1 MKVGDAIGGI
11 YKKINPGGS
20 EVYELVETTIKKI
33 TETKRGKTV
42 YPAKH
47 FYSMDADEI
56 ESATEVME
64 NAKGFIIQREV
75 VLLTPAIREHFEK
88 WVAWANA
95 NPDEVKS
102 LLEE

>member
-1 MKVGDAIGGI
+1 
-11 YKKINPGGS
+11 
-20 EVYELVETTIKKI
+20 
-33 TETKRGKTV
+33 
-42 YPAKH
+42 
-47 FYSMDADEI
+47 MDADEI

-64 NAKGFIIQREV
+64 NAKGFIIQREI

-88 WVAWANA
+88 WVAWANS